1 MEESDAKG
9 ERGDHFFGL
18 RQVVEFA
25 KTIFDSILKRFRAL
39 QITNASA
46 KIVPPCIWKMTRLKS
61 LSLEGNRITEISPSV
76 QNLKVLRILNL
87 RGNELQKLP
96 GSIGKMAQLEV
107 LNVGGNQLQSL
118 PEEIFMLR
126 NLRVLDVSSNELA
139 ILPKGLQELSDLK
152 EVYLN
157 NNINLEE
164 IPVCFLFR
172 CKDISSYR
180 VQRSIAKALN
190 KNYLCDENHSV
201 SILLCVDAFKR
212 ITFLAWKDGFEIFEA
227 QFGSI
232 NLSFQA
238 PFMVKRVDSRS
249 STPIK
254 CSINPDLSIQFDK
267 KNASKMFGE
276 WFSGDKLKL
285 CAKSVGIA
293 IKFKGFFKRIEEEK
307 RPDHQWGILKTAT
320 SIMRREGIPQECLKG
335 YVECM
340 HKIIEY
346 KAESLMGGEASTD
359 VKTGNATVRRA
370 EMAKGDVLETFFA
383 YWDLICLRQNEFF
396 RESFGS
402 KSSRWKSDPT
412 IEQLATFSIRF
423 EGTLTAP
430 PEKRLT
436 EVRRHRDLNF
446 LVISNIRSTKKKASL
461 N

>member
-1 MEESDAKG
+1 MMMHHPTEEEEEEKEGVPSKDVWSNSRVSLLQASQSMHELLTRRAWPAPLGAISNRLNSLVLFPDWLPPWGLDGKVLKKKLDDNGEDNLFSRLQVEMLFNWGESFLEERMEESDAKG

-139 ILPKGLQELSDLK
+139 TLPKGLQELSDLK

-201 SILLCVDAFKR
+201 SILL
-212 ITFLAWKDGFEIFEA
+212 
-227 QFGSI
+227 
-232 NLSFQA
+232 
-238 PFMVKRVDSRS
+238 
-249 STPIK
+249 
-254 CSINPDLSIQFDK
+254 
-267 KNASKMFGE
+267 
-276 WFSGDKLKL
+276 
-285 CAKSVGIA
+285 
-293 IKFKGFFKRIEEEK
+293 
-307 RPDHQWGILKTAT
+307 
-320 SIMRREGIPQECLKG
+320 
-335 YVECM
+335 
-340 HKIIEY
+340 
-346 KAESLMGGEASTD
+346 
-359 VKTGNATVRRA
+359 
-370 EMAKGDVLETFFA
+370 
-383 YWDLICLRQNEFF
+383 
-396 RESFGS
+396 
-402 KSSRWKSDPT
+402 
-412 IEQLATFSIRF
+412 
-423 EGTLTAP
+423 
-430 PEKRLT
+430 
-436 EVRRHRDLNF
+436 
-446 LVISNIRSTKKKASL
+446 
-461 N
+461 